1 MAHAMQR
8 ISGNVLV
15 RGVPGGMGEPRAGR
29 ARASSAP
36 PRARAARRSQNPS
49 PAPRRWSS
57 FRFGFVGDGGGEG
70 GALCVNGG
78 PMRGRSGRILYRRR
92 PLAHANRPRRVYAM
106 RCALATPS
114 CPVVSDPSFLPAL
127 WHRVRT
133 PWIGPTGFPV
143 LRQAVVMGFGPVAA
157 CLCTSVKFAAHTLVW
172 WAWPQD
178 ASIIFPQKKNCA
190 ATGKRTKNKLICL
203 LKRK

>member
-1 MAHAMQR
+1 MRTWRQGAA
-8 ISGNVLV
+8 
-15 RGVPGGMGEPRAGR
+15 RAGI
-29 ARASSAP
+29 ARASSTP

-49 PAPRRWSS
+49 PAPRRRSS

-92 PLAHANRPRRVYAM
+92 PLAHANRPRRVYAMRCDAM

-157 CLCTSVKFAAHTLVW
+157 CLCTNVKFAAHLLVR
-172 WAWPQD
+172 WACPLD
-178 ASIIFPQKKNCA
+178 SSIIFFKK
-190 ATGKRTKNKLICL
+190 
-203 LKRK
+203 